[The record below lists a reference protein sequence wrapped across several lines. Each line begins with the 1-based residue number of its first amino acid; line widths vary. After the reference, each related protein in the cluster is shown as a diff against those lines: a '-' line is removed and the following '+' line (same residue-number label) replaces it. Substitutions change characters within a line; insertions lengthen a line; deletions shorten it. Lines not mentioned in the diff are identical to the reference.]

1 MVLIEVLVADDHP
14 LVRKGIRQAL
24 SETDDIAVAGEAG
37 DCAEVLQKVR
47 KRKYDVLLLDISMP
61 GRGGIDVLKQI
72 RGMGM
77 DVPVLM
83 LSVFPEEQYA
93 LRALKAGASGYLVKS
108 CEPEVLVGAIRKVAG
123 GGRYVSEGMGERLAG
138 EVGGGGVGR
147 QLHEGL
153 SDREYE
159 VLVGIASGK
168 TVKEIAEGMSLS
180 VKTVSTYRGRIL
192 EKMRMR
198 NNVEL
203 TRYAVENKLV
213 PQTNNL

>member
-1 MVLIEVLVADDHP
+1 LIEVLIADDHP

-24 SETDDIAVAGEAG
+24 SETDEITVTGEAG

-47 KRKYDVLLLDISMP
+47 EGRFDVLLLDISMP

-72 RGMGM
+72 RGLGL
-77 DVPVLM
+77 DVAVLI

-108 CEPEVLVGAIRKVAG
+108 CEPEVLIEAIRKVAG
-123 GGRYVSEGMGERLAG
+123 GGKYVSEGLGERLAG
-138 EVGGGGVGR
+138 EFGGGVAGR
-147 QLHEGL
+147 ELHERL

-168 TVKEIAEGMSLS
+168 SVTEIAEGMALS

-198 NNVEL
+198 NNAEL
-203 TRYAVENKLV
+203 TRYAVNHKLV
-213 PQTNNL
+213 D

>member
-1 MVLIEVLVADDHP
+1 MINVFIAEDHP

-180 VKTVSTYRGRIL
+180 VKTVSTYRGRVLKKIGV
-192 EKMRMR
+192 R
-198 NNVEL
+198 NNADL
-203 TRYAVENKLV
+203 TRYAMNHQLV
-213 PQTNNL
+213 N